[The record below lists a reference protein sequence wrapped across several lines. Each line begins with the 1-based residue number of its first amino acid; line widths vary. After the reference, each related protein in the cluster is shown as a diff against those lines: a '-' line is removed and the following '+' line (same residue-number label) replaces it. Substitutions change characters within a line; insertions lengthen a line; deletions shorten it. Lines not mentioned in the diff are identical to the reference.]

1 MNPQR
6 LAHFSAIVHA
16 GSISKAALKLGIGKS
31 VLSRQ
36 LAKLEDELGTRLIQ
50 RSTRRLTLT
59 EIGELVFAEALHI
72 DQAVANIEQLT
83 EQHQSEV
90 KGRLRVTCPGPLG
103 QLYLVP
109 LLVEFTAAYPNIEVS
124 LSVEDRMVDLIAEH
138 IDVALRVAHLE
149 DSTLVARKLSDNPRV
164 LVAAPSYLARRG
176 KPQVPTDLQAHDCLV
191 YSSGARVFDEW
202 WFIKDGIS
210 VPVRVPGKIQIN
222 DGMALVA
229 GALAGGGLTLIDRLL
244 VAHEL
249 AIGSLVPLL
258 LDYQL
263 RAGQPVYAVYPARPW
278 LALKTST
285 FVAFLQ
291 ERLFAFSGEFGLHVG
306 DFPVLLAKRS

>member
-6 LAHFSAIVHA
+6 LALFSAIVHA
-16 GSISKAALKLGIGKS
+16 GSISKAAATLGMGKS

-36 LAKLEDELGTRLIQ
+36 LAKLEDDLGTRLIQ

-59 EIGELVFAEALHI
+59 EIGELVFAEARHI

-90 KGRLRVTCPGPLG
+90 KGRLRVTCPRPLG
-103 QLYLVP
+103 QRYLVP
-109 LLVEFTAAYPNIEVS
+109 LLVEFTTTYPKVEVA
-124 LSVEDRMVDLIAEH
+124 LSVDDRMVDLIAEH

-149 DSTLVARKLSDNPRV
+149 DSTLVARKLCDNPRV
-164 LVAAPSYLARRG
+164 LVASPAYLARRG
-176 KPQVPTDLQAHDCLV
+176 TPHVPTDLLGHDCLL

-202 WFIKDGIS
+202 SFLRDGMHT
-210 VPVRVPGKIQIN
+210 PLRAPGKIHIN

-229 GALAGGGLTLIDRLL
+229 AAVAGGGAMVIDRLL
-244 VAHEL
+244 VGHEL
-249 AIGSLVPLL
+249 ADGSLVQLL
-258 LDYQL
+258 PDYQL
-263 RAGQPVYAVYPARPW
+263 RPGQPVYAVYPARPW
-278 LALKTST
+278 LAFKTAT

-291 ERLFAFSGEFGLHVG
+291 ERLFA
-306 DFPVLLAKRS
+306 D